1 VTTTSDCIEAT
12 AAGDYYV
19 MVTDSAGCTA
29 QSNHLSISA
38 YPVPIVSLTQHGD
51 TLTAFGALSYQW
63 YMDSNTINN
72 ATDSVYIA
80 TQSGSYTVQ
89 ITDTN
94 GCTAIS
100 NPVTITGINNLIE
113 PNISLF
119 PNPTNDKWLLTIENS
134 LLGSKLEVFDDNG
147 KTVYES
153 QISNLKTEIDFNA
166 ASGVYLL
173 RISGANVSVVRKLI
187 KM

>member
-1 VTTTSDCIEAT
+1 MA
-12 AAGDYYV
+12 
-19 MVTDSAGCTA
+19 SAG
-29 QSNHLSISA
+29 SI
-38 YPVPIVSLTQHGD
+38 
-51 TLTAFGALSYQW
+51 YQW
-63 YMDSNTINN
+63 YKNGNIVNSAD
-72 ATDSVYIA
+72 DEVYIV
-80 TQSGSYTVQ
+80 TEPGSYTVSS
-89 ITDTN
+89 IDEN
-94 GCTAIS
+94 GCPDSS
-100 NPVTITGINNLIE
+100 NVIIITGINNLIE